1 MARNEHTASG
11 QAGKTAIE
19 RVIEHHQL
27 RTHEARSK
35 VLQTQHLL
43 ARVPRQPRLRL
54 QQEVLDYYH
63 ALKPL
68 RDHPEVKDWWDEVEL
83 SEQWIA
89 DETVSQEVVQ
99 DVVGDIETGVRVTE
113 HVEEDVEIEY
123 HTGLDTI
130 PEKLTE
136 TETDTTVSHGL
147 SGPSRSTQT
156 QRKVLG
162 ADILIDVASVL
173 DDATIKLGFGPD
185 GDTPVADPLDNMVD
199 PKGGGE

>member
-1 MARNEHTASG
+1 MSSENAASG

-27 RTHEARSK
+27 RTHDARST
-35 VLQTQHLL
+35 VLQTQHVL
-43 ARVPRQPRLRL
+43 AHVPRKPRLRL

-68 RDHPEVKDWWDEVEL
+68 REHPEVEGWWDDVRL
-83 SEQWIA
+83 SDQWIK
-89 DETVSQEVVQ
+89 DKTVSQEVVQ
-99 DVVGDIETGVRVTE
+99 DVVGDIETGVQVTE
-113 HVEEDVEIEY
+113 RLEEDVEIEY
-123 HTGLDTI
+123 YEGLDTI

-136 TETDTTVSHGL
+136 TETSVSVSHGL
-147 SGPSRSTQT
+147 SGPSMSKQT
-156 QRKVLG
+156 KRRVLD
-162 ADILIDVASVL
+162 ADILIDVAGVL
-173 DDATIKLGFGPD
+173 DDATIKLGFGPE